1 MRSVPA
7 SATMRPEPGSGV
19 EVRAAEA
26 HMQIALKGRR
36 VVVAGGSR
44 GIGRSIALGFAD
56 AGAAVSI
63 CARGQ
68 DHLTATS
75 REIAARG
82 VKSHAAVCDLA
93 DAASI
98 ATYVAAAADALGGID
113 VLVNNASGF
122 GHTDD
127 EAGWAVGI
135 NVDLMATVR
144 ASHAALPHMEKAGGG
159 AILNIS
165 SISGFAAST
174 RSAPYA
180 SVKAAV
186 INYTMSQA
194 LTYAPKKI
202 RVNAI
207 APGSI
212 EFPGGV
218 WDKRKM
224 SDPKLYNAILR
235 SIPWG
240 RLGYPEEIAA
250 VAVFLCSDAASWVTG
265 QTLTVDGGQSLG

>member
-1 MRSVPA
+1 MRVVPA
-7 SATMRPEPGSGV
+7 SATMRPEPGFRGQV
-19 EVRAAEA
+19 IAAEA